1 MATSEDPLSSH
12 TAADGHD
19 GKEED
24 EFAGAASALMVV
36 ETGPSKGLTFSV
48 SQAREIRI
56 GRDKK
61 CEASISDN
69 TISRTHGVLRINEDG
84 TTVFTDSSRNGT
96 WYVAKGSKKPTST
109 LKETSVTMQ
118 AGDSLLMGHTSIKLK
133 EINREDT
140 FAPSTLK
147 KQFPQPSRDL
157 SRIDSFDQEAFNVY
171 KHPLTQL
178 IRRRSIETAN
188 EQAAAAAA
196 AATEAAASDRSTVH

>member
-84 TTVFTDSSRNGT
+84 TTVFTDSSRMYYYSACTWIQLPECKKIQSSFYIMQETGPGT
-96 WYVAKGSKKPTST
+96 SPKDRK
-109 LKETSVTMQ
+109 
-118 AGDSLLMGHTSIKLK
+118 
-133 EINREDT
+133 
-140 FAPSTLK
+140 
-147 KQFPQPSRDL
+147 SR
-157 SRIDSFDQEAFNVY
+157 
-171 KHPLTQL
+171 HQL
-178 IRRRSIETAN
+178 
-188 EQAAAAAA
+188 
-196 AATEAAASDRSTVH
+196 